1 MGHKQLKIRKI
12 NRSVVITIV
21 LVLISI
27 TLVGPVLY
35 PRNQGPAGAT
45 INGQALSFKQV
56 SSGGLHTCAIASNN
70 QPYCWGYGGYGQLG
84 NNSTTDSSVPVAVTT
99 SGVLAGKTIVS
110 ISAGGNYT
118 CAIASDNQ
126 AYCGGLWT

>member
-21 LVLISI
+21 LVLVSI

-45 INGQALSFKQV
+45 ING
-56 SSGGLHTCAIASNN
+56 
-70 QPYCWGYGGYGQLG
+70 
-84 NNSTTDSSVPVAVTT
+84 
-99 SGVLAGKTIVS
+99 
-110 ISAGGNYT
+110 
-118 CAIASDNQ
+118 
-126 AYCGGLWT
+126 